1 MRDFDTKYTTQLQDQ
16 QLAIEELT
24 QIFNLNK
31 LRVEIET
38 GMLERVKE
46 VRHQIRQESILYI

>member
-1 MRDFDTKYTTQLQDQ
+1 MRDFDKKYTTQLQDQ

-24 QIFNLNK
+24 QVFNLNK

-38 GMLERVKE
+38 GMLERLKE
-46 VRHQIRQESILYI
+46 VRHQIRQESISYI

>member
-1 MRDFDTKYTTQLQDQ
+1 MKDFDARYTTQLQDQ

-38 GMLERVKE
+38 GLLERIKE
-46 VRHQIRQESILYI
+46 LRHQIR

>member
-1 MRDFDTKYTTQLQDQ
+1 MKDFDEKYTIQLQDQ

-38 GMLERVKE
+38 SLLERIKE
-46 VRHQIRQESILYI
+46 MRHQIR